1 MKRERFQRHR
11 KPLNK
16 KADVMGLSFTT
27 LFSII
32 LIIIF
37 IAVAFYAINA
47 FLSSQKCAQIGMFV
61 DDLRNDVD
69 KAWDSQMTD
78 SEFRGKLPS
87 DLKYACIADLSKS
100 MTSKGLEGDI
110 GYDISVFEGNDVNLF
125 FYPMEKSCSLGQ
137 HKINHIDL
145 EKITKERN
153 PHCFPN
159 EGGIVKMRIKKEFN
173 EALASIE

>member
-1 MKRERFQRHR
+1 MK
-11 KPLNK
+11 NK

-47 FLSSQKCAQIGMFV
+47 FLNSQKCAQIGMFV
-61 DDLRNDVD
+61 DDIKGEVD
-69 KAWDSQMTD
+69 NAWGGSMTD

-87 DLKYACIADLSKS
+87 DIKYACIADLSKS
-100 MTSKGLEGDI
+100 MNSKGLEGEI
-110 GYDISVFEGNDVNLF
+110 GYDISAYEGSDVNLF
-125 FYPMEKSCSLGQ
+125 FYPLKNACSLGQ

-145 EKITKERN
+145 EKITRERN
-153 PHCFPN
+153 PHCFLN

-173 EALASIE
+173 EALVSIE